1 MGGRNA
7 PHFFMFKE
15 LLIQK
20 TNSNKKVIA
29 RFCTYALADPNYP
42 YSSSFIAQLKYLE
55 DQRVPASALLALT
68 DLYKEY
74 IKNERRPSKSP

>member
-15 LLIQK
+15 LLVQK
-20 TNSNKKVIA
+20 ISSRQVLVA

-42 YSSSFIAQLKYLE
+42 YNSPFIVQLKYLE

-74 IKNERRPSKSP
+74 IKNGRRPSKSP